1 MEFLIDPPW
10 WLPATIAAVGIGLFV
25 WGNNRLRP
33 REKWIGIGVVC
44 AAVLLMLA
52 AYFLAS
58 SRETVERQTRELVQD
73 VVDQDANGIAGVLDP
88 EAVAFGWNR
97 QDIIDGAVHYAG
109 ETGLTGARIMGLK
122 VENQG
127 RDLVSLLSVWSQHTG
142 RGNMPVSDLNSQ
154 WRLLWVKTDD
164 RWLLLEITPVQI
176 GPMQQDAIEQQ
187 YFSRPVQPRG
197 R

>member
-10 WLPATIAAVGIGLFV
+10 WLPVTIAAIGIGLFV
-25 WGNNRLRP
+25 WANNRIRP
-33 REKWIGIGVVC
+33 REKAIGIGIVAL
-44 AAVLLMLA
+44 AAIVMLA
-52 AYFLAS
+52 AYFIES
-58 SRETVERQTRELVQD
+58 DREVVDRQTRELVQD
-73 VVDQDANGIAGVLDP
+73 VVDQDGKGIGGKLDP
-88 EAVAFGWNR
+88 QAVAFGWNR

-109 ETGLTGARIMGLK
+109 ETGLTGARIIGLK
-122 VENQG
+122 VENEG
-127 RDLVSLLSVWSQHTG
+127 RDLISLLTVWSQHTG
-142 RGNMPVSDLNSQ
+142 RGNMPVTDLNSQ

-164 RWLLLEITPVQI
+164 QWLLLEITPIQI